1 MELSSPSNPE
11 VDSSVQPS
19 RRKSGRVSRKPDVL
33 TPSFTAK
40 RKRIEN
46 VEAQDDNSDVGMDE
60 DASSG
65 EEQGETDGPDE
76 EESRQIRRAK
86 RFKSNIKRSNAAS
99 KKTRIDGDASGLAIR
114 QRQAQPKKARKLPK
128 ARIANAQ
135 EAGGLYGTSK
145 SFVYDIVDL

>member
-11 VDSSVQPS
+11 VDPSVQPS
-19 RRKSGRVSRKPDVL
+19 RRKSGRVSKKPDVL
-33 TPSFTAK
+33 TPSFTTK
-40 RKRIEN
+40 RKRTEDE
-46 VEAQDDNSDVGMDE
+46 EAQDENGDVEMDE

-76 EESRQIRRAK
+76 EEAREARRAK
-86 RFKSNIKRSNAAS
+86 RSKSNTNRSNVAS
-99 KKTRIDGDASGLAIR
+99 KKARVDGDAPGLAIR

-128 ARIANAQ
+128 AKLANAQ

-145 SFVYDIVDL
+145 SYVKGIVDL